1 MKKRKFWVIFSL
13 FAGLLSLVT
22 GCLDESTQ
30 GDLQQLS
37 FSRDTVFFD
46 TVFTTLG
53 TSTESLKLYNK
64 GTQTL
69 RIKRIRLEQGT
80 VFRFNADG
88 TPGPEVENL
97 DILPGDSAFVFIE
110 ATLNPNQGNGILIH
124 EEKLVFESMS
134 DSREVVLA
142 VPGTDAIFYLPTD
155 TLASGAGGLPYSIL
169 PCATTWKAGKPIVVV
184 GYLVVDSLCQ
194 LTIEAGAQIYFYRNG
209 ALWIYRGGNLQ
220 VNGEQNA
227 KVVFQGT
234 RLGANF
240 EELPGQWDRILI
252 NDGGT
257 ARFRH
262 ALIKNAFIGLQADHL
277 GRLAGQDGP
286 GEVLLQSVEIRNCS
300 GLGLFSRGH
309 RINAFNLLIHNCG
322 QYAAALTYGGN
333 YRFYHTTLAN
343 YWSRSNRQTP
353 TLFLNN
359 FSINGNSAIGWPM
372 DFSMVNSLVYGSL
385 EKEFTYDS
393 IPDVPL
399 QFQFERCALRVAPN
413 FPLSPASRYIH
424 VWKNI
429 NPQFEQPSLGQF
441 ILKSNSPLLD
451 SASTQSIQTFPF
463 QLTFDIYG
471 KNRTFSQPD
480 PGAMER

>member
-1 MKKRKFWVIFSL
+1 MKKLKFGFVFSL
-13 FAGLLSLVT
+13 LALLLSLET

-30 GDLQQLS
+30 GSLQELS

-53 TSTESLKLYNK
+53 TSTESLKLYNN

-69 RIKRIRLEQGT
+69 RIKRIRLSQGT

-97 DILPGDSAFVFIE
+97 DILPGDSAFVFLE
-110 ATLNPNQGNGILIH
+110 ATLNPNQGNGVLIY
-124 EEKLVFESMS
+124 EETLIFESETGS
-134 DSREVVLA
+134 KEVVLA

-155 TLASGAGGLPYSIL
+155 TLTTGGGGLPYSIL

-184 GYLVVDSLCQ
+184 GYLVVDSLCS

-209 ALWIYRGGNLQ
+209 ALWIYRGGNLT

-234 RLGANF
+234 RLGATF
-240 EELPGQWDRILI
+240 EELPGQWDRILV

-257 ARFRH
+257 VNIRH
-262 ALIKNAFIGLQADHL
+262 ALIKNAFIGLQTDHL
-277 GRLAGQDGP
+277 GRLSGQDGP
-286 GEVLLQSVEIRNCS
+286 GEVNLQSVEIKNCS
-300 GLGLFSRGH
+300 GLGIFSRGH
-309 RINAFNLLIHNCG
+309 RINAFNLLVHNCG

-353 TLFLNN
+353 ALFFNN
-359 FSINGNSAIGWPM
+359 FFINGTEAIGWPL
-372 DFSMVNSLVYGSL
+372 DFQMQNSLIYGSL

-393 IPDVPL
+393 IPTTPL
-399 QFQFERCALRVAPN
+399 QFQFDHCALRVAPN
-413 FPLSPASRYIH
+413 FSLSPASRYVN

-451 SASTQSIQTFPF
+451 SASTQSITTFPF
-463 QLTFDIYG
+463 QLTFDLNG
-471 KNRTFSQPD
+471 KNRSFSLPD
-480 PGAMER
+480 PGALER